1 MPGNRARQAGRQPEA
16 EMPVPDDAR
25 DRLAKV
31 SADLREFEAQA
42 SLVSESA
49 RLSVARTRERLEA
62 LDQALGK
69 LKMLATA
76 FDMLADRL
84 TALTAK
90 ASAEAPKNGAAAQP
104 FLQLVDQL
112 ITAARTCSMAVRHLE
127 TQVRS
132 SASTAE
138 SIADITEKSQAV
150 LDRFAPALRT
160 LADAAARS
168 AATPRAAATIV
179 VVDGAS
185 KLEDTIERQHGE
197 ADIWTALLRPAA
209 GLKN

>member
-1 MPGNRARQAGRQPEA
+1 MVETATHTVEL
-16 EMPVPDDAR
+16 PVPDDAR

-42 SLVSESA
+42 ALVSESA

-62 LDQALGK
+62 LDAALSK

-76 FDMLADRL
+76 FDMLAERL
-84 TALTAK
+84 TLLTAK
-90 ASAEAPKNGAAAQP
+90 ATAEPAQNGAAAQP
-104 FLQLVDQL
+104 FLALVEQL
-112 ITAARTCSMAVRHLE
+112 INAARTCAMAVRHLE

-168 AATPRAAATIV
+168 ASTRAAATTAATIV
-179 VVDGAS
+179 VVDGGS
-185 KLEDTIERQHGE
+185 TEPEPRTKGE
-197 ADIWTALLRPAA
+197 ADIWTALLRPAV